1 MIGNGVIYFGFK
13 IVIVSSFVMIKLKI
27 YVDWNKKKL
36 RLFVLFK
43 YFFVIGFYVL
53 WIVGY

>member
-1 MIGNGVIYFGFK
+1 MVWFILVLMK

-43 YFFVIGFYVL
+43 YFFVIGFYAL